1 MPRGVGIYLLAV
13 IEGTAHVSRHGI
25 TARVALRLTSHGA
38 SLEQPVRFPTGRELG
53 ARPLLLTTPVVA
65 RRVETK
71 ILLRRRGENRREGVL
86 DGERLRWHG

>member
-53 ARPLLLTTPVVA
+53 ARPLLLTTPVA
-65 RRVETK
+65 RVETK
-71 ILLRRRGENRREGVL
+71 MLLRRRGEHRREGVL
-86 DGERLRWHG
+86 GGE